1 MTDQIEF
8 SSFYKLLNSIKEG
21 ESEKI
26 SLLNEKIDEF
36 KHGENSKSFLEEL
49 GSLYLSIGITE
60 LYNFTN
66 QTDLHSIGRIDK
78 EEWDNLSIKNE
89 EELPVYLANKMIKY
103 VKENKIAKSE
113 LSEIKENESQPAV
126 IKKTES
132 SKFFSYL
139 LVFLYKLVMLVIF
152 HTEVFS
158 FC

>member
-21 ESEKI
+21 DSEQI
-26 SLLNEKIDEF
+26 SLLDKKIDEL
-36 KHGENSKSFLEEL
+36 KDGKNSKSFLEEL

-66 QTDLHSIGRIDK
+66 QKDLHSIGLIDK

-103 VKENKIAKSE
+103 VKENKKTKEISE
-113 LSEIKENESQPAV
+113 KWNVKEREIKQHITKMARY
-126 IKKTES
+126 ITEG
-132 SKFFSYL
+132 
-139 LVFLYKLVMLVIF
+139 IIDAI
-152 HTEVFS
+152 E
-158 FC
+158 

>member
-21 ESEKI
+21 DSEQI
-26 SLLNEKIDEF
+26 SLLDEKIDEL
-36 KHGENSKSFLEEL
+36 KDGKNSKSFLEEL

-66 QTDLHSIGRIDK
+66 QKDLHSIGLIDK

-103 VKENKIAKSE
+103 VKENKKIKEISE
-113 LSEIKENESQPAV
+113 KWNVKEREIKQHITKMARY
-126 IKKTES
+126 ITEG
-132 SKFFSYL
+132 
-139 LVFLYKLVMLVIF
+139 IIDAI
-152 HTEVFS
+152 E
-158 FC
+158 

>member
-1 MTDQIEF
+1 MSDQIEF

-89 EELPVYLANKMIKY
+89 EELPVFLANKMIRY
-103 VKENKIAKSE
+103 VKENQKTKEIAQKWNIRE
-113 LSEIKENESQPAV
+113 GEIKQHITKMARYITEGIIDV
-126 IKKTES
+126 IE
-132 SKFFSYL
+132 
-139 LVFLYKLVMLVIF
+139 
-152 HTEVFS
+152 
-158 FC
+158 